1 MTYSIVARDAAS
13 GELGIAVQ
21 SRYFGA
27 GRVVPWIEA
36 GVGVIASQAF
46 ANPMYG
52 HEGLRLL
59 REGLDPQAALDKLVA
74 KDPSE
79 SRRQVA
85 IMNAAGRVAV
95 HTGRQCVAA
104 AGHAVGASCSAQGNM
119 LARDTVWK
127 AMVGAFEHA
136 SGTLADRLLAAMDAA
151 ECEGGDL
158 RGRQAAGL
166 VVVSGTPSGVVR
178 RDVLIDVRVD
188 DHAEPL
194 DELRRL
200 ARHAQAHVRANRA
213 MEHILAGEMDA
224 ALSDLEV
231 CCADVPEEPT
241 FHFRRALALLSLQRL
256 AEARDALQQAV
267 AIHPGWGE
275 LLLRFADAGL
285 TAMPREQLVELL
297 GAQDRVDLRGTAQPL
312 APPSPE

>member
-1 MTYSIVARDAAS
+1 VTYSIVARDAPS

-59 REGLDPQAALDKLVA
+59 REGLDPQAALDKLIA
-74 KDPSE
+74 QDPSE

-85 IMNAAGRVAV
+85 IMDAAGRVTV

-104 AGHAVGASCSAQGNM
+104 AGHAIGANCSAQGNM

-127 AMVGAFEHA
+127 AMVDAFEQA
-136 SGTLADRLLAAMDAA
+136 NGTLAERLLAAMEGA
-151 ECEGGDL
+151 EREGGDL

-166 VVVSGTPSGVVR
+166 IVVSGTPSGVAR
-178 RDVLIDVRVD
+178 RDVLMDVRVD
-188 DHAEPL
+188 DHAEPVE
-194 DELRRL
+194 ELRRL
-200 ARHAQAHVRANRA
+200 ARHAQAHLRANRA
-213 MEHILAGEMDA
+213 MERILAGEMDA
-224 ALSDLEV
+224 ALPDLEM
-231 CCADVPEEPT
+231 CCAEVPEEPT

-256 AEARDALQQAV
+256 TEARDALQRAV

-275 LLLRFADAGL
+275 LLLRFADVGL
-285 TAMPREQLVELL
+285 TPVPREPLVALL
-297 GAQDRVDLRGTAQPL
+297 GALDEVDSRGTAQRL
-312 APPSPE
+312 GPPPPE